1 MLAIIFKY
9 AYFQHF
15 SSENVLHTE
24 NKLHQYVAW
33 NRDVAPVWIFTVTFQ
48 HHGQSC
54 QSITVLV
61 EALRP
66 EG

>member
-1 MLAIIFKY
+1 MLTVIFEY

-15 SSENVLHTE
+15 SSVNVLHTE
-24 NKLHQYVAW
+24 NNLHHYGIG
-33 NRDVAPVWIFTVTFQ
+33 NRDVALVWIYTVTFQ

-54 QSITVLV
+54 QSITVPV
-61 EALRP
+61 EALHP